1 MNQKYKDDLLQDGQN
16 EDATMS
22 VALEQRVRTAL
33 ASESVA
39 SADLAALQ
47 EEVDLT
53 IAAMEIE
60 QKKGHEHAAFVR
72 DRLLRLKPCLEQRLQ
87 EVQAEE
93 DLTYWHADHD
103 VIKANRD
110 ELAAEL
116 RELYPPVAA
125 KIADLFSR
133 LRAFDAELSRLH
145 QARPAGVSEHLLSPE
160 LVARG
165 IESFTINSRSLID
178 EVKLPAFEPGQS
190 QVWPPPRQ
198 FDPSVFALVPHGRR
212 YSADWGLAAEEQAR
226 AMRERHEREIN
237 EEAARAAQRAAGPGG
252 IQGFVDRD
260 RHVSA
265 AGGPD
270 RRAERHRGGVAGI
283 GPTGAGNG
291 PTDQG

>member
-22 VALEQRVRTAL
+22 VALEQRITTAL
-33 ASESVA
+33 ASDSVA
-39 SADLAALQ
+39 SADLAALL
-47 EEVDLT
+47 EEVDLA

-60 QKKGHEHAAFVR
+60 QKKSIDPLASPDAANAWKVVEHAAFVR

-116 RELYPPVAA
+116 RELYPPAAA

-198 FDPSVFALVPHGRR
+198 IRSVGVCT
-212 YSADWGLAAEEQAR
+212 
-226 AMRERHEREIN
+226 
-237 EEAARAAQRAAGPGG
+237 RAAWPPLLGGLGFSGEEKLALCESDTSEKPMRRQLVQAQRGDWWA
-252 IQGFVDRD
+252 
-260 RHVSA
+260 
-265 AGGPD
+265 
-270 RRAERHRGGVAGI
+270 RGRV
-283 GPTGAGNG
+283 
-291 PTDQG
+291 